1 MATETFIPSGRD
13 HLLKSA
19 TRWLNY
25 KRQDDD
31 IGKGLW
37 RVHDGLYDLRSFR
50 HPGGSEWI
58 HMTEGQDITE
68 AFEAAH
74 IRFAY
79 TEKILK
85 NYFVKKIETP
95 RNSLTTFEPDG
106 FYRTLRAK
114 AAKVMYSAQ
123 VGGPGPGF
131 KTFALQDSLVLLFF
145 LLLAYTC
152 ITNSMYWAIICGI
165 VLGMNTSAA
174 HNFFHQAD
182 SWRRY
187 YWDLS
192 FLSSRDWR
200 VSHMLSHHLHTNTY
214 NDIEIYGIE
223 PFISFLPTTK
233 NWLQKYLS
241 HGYINLFYLIA
252 FPSEYIKKIVMVST
266 GEDKLRPENLLPLF
280 EFVALLYGLQ
290 MAFGRALVLWLTIH
304 AFSGFWL
311 IFTSLIASHHH
322 PDIYHAGDTPRYVS
336 ITIESNNLFRCILN
350 QIGKKLI
357 GDSVNWIQ
365 HVM

>member
-1 MATETFIPSGRD
+1 MTTETFIPSGRD

-19 TRWLNY
+19 TRWLKY
-25 KRQDDD
+25 KRQDDN

-37 RVHDGLYDLRSFR
+37 RVHDGLYDLRSFK
-50 HPGGSEWI
+50 HPGGQEWI
-58 HMTEGQDITE
+58 TMTEGQDITE

-74 IRFAY
+74 IRSVR
-79 TEKILK
+79 TQKILQK
-85 NYFVKKIETP
+85 YFVREIDTP
-95 RNSLTTFEPDG
+95 RNSLTTFEPNG
-106 FYRTLRAK
+106 FYRTLKGK
-114 AAKVMYSAQ
+114 AEKVLYSAP

-131 KTFALQDSLVLLFF
+131 KTYALQDSLVLIFGI
-145 LLLAYTC
+145 LLAYTSVS
-152 ITNSMYWAIICGI
+152 NSMYWAMICGT

-182 SWRRY
+182 TWRRY

-223 PFISFLPTTK
+223 PYLSFLPIQK
-233 NWLQKYLS
+233 NWFQKYLV

-252 FPSEYIKKIVMVST
+252 FPSEYIKKIVMVFT
-266 GEDKLRPENLLPLF
+266 GEDKLRPENLLPLL
-280 EFVALLYGLQ
+280 ELAALLYGSQ
-290 MAFGRALVLWLTIH
+290 MTFGRAFILWLTIH

-322 PDIYHAGDTPRYVS
+322 PDIYHAGDTPR
-336 ITIESNNLFRCILN
+336 
-350 QIGKKLI
+350 
-357 GDSVNWIQ
+357 
-365 HVM
+365 